1 MNGVG
6 VIVGIDR
13 FMSEGRALTNFTG
26 NAVATILIGTW
37 TKQIDTEQVRQV
49 LSGARPFDE
58 STLDG
63 VGHEALT
70 AAQNTAAA
78 EPVSTQT
85 LGRAAVEEMAAK
97 QERARARA
105 GRS

>member
-1 MNGVG
+1 

-37 TKQIDTEQVRQV
+37 TKQIDAEQVRQV

-58 STLDG
+58 SLLDG
-63 VGHEALT
+63 VGHDGQPAV
-70 AAQNTAAA
+70 QDGA
-78 EPVSTQT
+78 EPVSTET
-85 LGRAAVEEMAAK
+85 LGHAAVEEMAAK
-97 QERARARA
+97 QQRARARA
-105 GRS
+105 ERG